1 MDSRR
6 IGHGEDRENGS
17 SRVESPCRLPAEEN
31 RPKVGVLTIMALTF
45 ATSFNADVLD
55 EAYQRW
61 LKNPES
67 VEPSMRAFCEG
78 FHLGYEQFQ
87 QRPPG
92 GNGAVPAPVKGDSAL
107 QTRVDG
113 LVYAY
118 RTLGH
123 TIAWTNPLAKQ
134 RQENELLSLRELGF
148 SDKDLDLQVSSK
160 YLLGGAPMRLRE
172 MRAKLEEIYSGAIG
186 FEFMHIA
193 HSRVRNWLRERIEN
207 RAAWMLDATTK
218 KRMLRHIM
226 KLENFERF
234 LHTVAYKGQK
244 RFSAEGAEALISGL
258 DGVLE
263 NCPRFGVEEI
273 TMGMAHR
280 GRLAVIV
287 EFLKKPYQLMFREFD
302 PNFIPDSVY
311 GDGDVK
317 YHLGYV
323 NTRTIKPSG
332 AQVEL
337 RLSANPSHLEIVNP
351 VVMGMTRA
359 RQRHRGDI
367 TERSK
372 VVPILIHGDAAVAGQ
387 GIVQEVLNMSQLQG
401 YRVGGTVHLVINNQ
415 IGFTTL
421 PADARSSQYCT
432 DVAKIVEAPVFHVN
446 GDDPVAVRYAMEL
459 AFEFR
464 QQFKRDVFVDMVC
477 YRRHGHNENDEPAFT
492 SPDMYREI
500 SSHKSVGTIFRERL
514 IREGALTAEEADAYQ
529 KELWKRLE
537 DALADAQAT
546 SAQKKPGEK
555 RDAKLEGSTAVH
567 QPPYS
572 HEPVAT
578 AVSKEMIGR
587 IVEGITTVPA
597 GFTVHPRVKTFV
609 LDKRRQAY
617 ERGEG
622 FDWSTAEA
630 LAWGSLL
637 LEGTPVRLSG
647 QDCRRGTFSQRHA
660 YYYDVNNRQRWCPLA
675 KLAPDQAGLCI
686 YNSLLSEAGVLGF
699 DYGYSLNFPAMLC
712 QWEAQFGDFV
722 NGAQVIIDQF
732 IASAESKWQR
742 PSGIVLLLPHGY
754 EGQGPEHSSAR
765 LERFLQLCAED
776 NIQVANLTTPAQ
788 YFHIL
793 RRQMKRPFKKPLILM
808 TPKSMLRLEAATSK
822 LPDFTEG
829 GFREI
834 FDGSETLNGPVDQ
847 VTRVIFSTG
856 KVFHDLQ
863 KFRDENQI
871 GRTAFIRVEQI
882 YPLHEK
888 ALAAAVKKY
897 PNAKKFVWCQ
907 EEPENMGAWRF
918 IAPRLREH
926 LDGKLPLYAGRDE
939 AASTAVGSKN
949 LSDLEQRQLIE
960 RAFSL

>member
-1 MDSRR
+1 
-6 IGHGEDRENGS
+6 
-17 SRVESPCRLPAEEN
+17 
-31 RPKVGVLTIMALTF
+31 MALTF

-55 EAYQRW
+55 DAYQRW

-67 VEPSMRAFCEG
+67 VEPSLRAFCEG

-87 QRPPG
+87 HRTPG
-92 GNGAVPAPVKGDSAL
+92 TNGAAPAAAPKSDGTL

-123 TIAWTNPLAKQ
+123 TIAWTNPLARQ

-160 YLLGGAPMRLRE
+160 YFLGGTSMPLRE
-172 MRAKLEEIYSGAIG
+172 MRAKLESIYSGAIG
-186 FEFMHIA
+186 FEFMHITN
-193 HSRVRNWLRERIEN
+193 SRVRNWLRERIEN
-207 RAAWMLDATTK
+207 RASWSVDAKTK
-218 KRMLRHIM
+218 KRMLRHII
-226 KLENFERF
+226 KLESFERF

-244 RFSAEGAEALISGL
+244 RFSGEGAETLICGL
-258 DGVLE
+258 DAVLE
-263 NCPRFGVEEI
+263 NCPRLGVEEI

-287 EFLKKPYQLMFREFD
+287 EFLKKPYHLMFREFD
-302 PNFIPDSVY
+302 PNFVPDSVY

-323 NTRTIKPSG
+323 NKRLIKPSG
-332 AQVEL
+332 AEVEV

-351 VVMGMTRA
+351 IVMGMTRA
-359 RQRHRGDI
+359 RQRHRNDT

-372 VVPILIHGDAAVAGQ
+372 VVPILIHGDAALAGQ
-387 GIVQEVLNMSQLQG
+387 GIGQEVLNMSQLQG
-401 YRVGGTVHLVINNQ
+401 YRVGGTVHFVINNQ

-432 DVAKIVEAPVFHVN
+432 DVAKMVEAPVFHVN
-446 GDDPVAVRYAMEL
+446 GDDPLAVRYAMEL

-464 QQFKRDVFVDMVC
+464 QQFKRDAFVDMVC

-500 SSHKSVGTIFRERL
+500 SSHPSIGTLFRDQL
-514 IREGALTAEEADAYQ
+514 IREGVLTAEEAEGYA

-537 DALADAQAT
+537 DALAESAAA
-546 SAQKKPGEK
+546 AQKKKDGSS

-572 HEPVAT
+572 HDPVAT
-578 AVSKEMIGR
+578 AIPKEAVGR
-587 IVEGITTVPA
+587 IIEGITTVPA
-597 GFTVHPRVKTFV
+597 GFNVHPRVKTFV

-617 ERGEG
+617 DRGEG

-647 QDCRRGTFSQRHA
+647 QDVRRGTFSQRHA
-660 YYYDVNNRQRWCPLA
+660 YYYDTQNRTRWCPLA
-675 KLAPDQAGLCI
+675 SLAPDQAKLCI

-722 NGAQVIIDQF
+722 NGAQVVIDQF
-732 IASAESKWQR
+732 IVSAESKWQR

-793 RRQMKRPFKKPLILM
+793 RRQMKRGFKKPLVLM
-808 TPKSMLRLEAATSK
+808 TPKSMLRLEAAASK
-822 LPDFTEG
+822 LTDFTEG

-834 FDGSETLNGPVDQ
+834 FDGSETLNGPADQ
-847 VTRVIFSTG
+847 VTRVILSTG
-856 KVFHDLQ
+856 KVHYDLL
-863 KFRDENQI
+863 KFRDDNKI
-871 GRTAFIRVEQI
+871 GRTAFIRVEQL
-882 YPLHEK
+882 YPMHRE
-888 ALAAAVKKY
+888 ALSAAMKKY

-918 IAPRLREH
+918 MIPRLKEQ

-949 LSDLEQRQLIE
+949 VSDGEQKKLIE
-960 RAFSL
+960 QAFSL

>member
-1 MDSRR
+1 
-6 IGHGEDRENGS
+6 
-17 SRVESPCRLPAEEN
+17 
-31 RPKVGVLTIMALTF
+31 MALTF

-55 EAYQRW
+55 DAYQRW

-67 VEPSMRAFCEG
+67 VEPSLRAFCEG

-87 QRPPG
+87 HRTPG
-92 GNGAVPAPVKGDSAL
+92 TNGAAPAAPKSDGTL

-123 TIAWTNPLAKQ
+123 TIAWINPLARQ
-134 RQENELLSLRELGF
+134 RQENDLLSLRELGF

-160 YLLGGAPMRLRE
+160 YFLGGTPMPLRD
-172 MRAKLEEIYSGAIG
+172 MRAKLEAIYCGAIG

-193 HSRVRNWLRERIEN
+193 NSRVRNWLRERIEN
-207 RAAWMLDATTK
+207 RPAWSIDAKTK
-218 KRMLRHIM
+218 KRMLRHII
-226 KLENFERF
+226 KVESFERF

-244 RFSAEGAEALISGL
+244 RFSAEGAEALISAL
-258 DGVLE
+258 DAVLE
-263 NCPRFGVEEI
+263 NCPRFNVEEI

-287 EFLKKPYQLMFREFD
+287 EFLKKPYPLMFREFD

-323 NTRTIKPSG
+323 NTRVIKPSG
-332 AQVEL
+332 AEVEL

-359 RQRHRGDI
+359 RQRHRNDT
-367 TERSK
+367 TERNK
-372 VVPILIHGDAAVAGQ
+372 VVPILIHGDAALAGQ
-387 GIVQEVLNMSQLQG
+387 GIGQEVLNMSQLQG

-432 DVAKIVEAPVFHVN
+432 DVAKMVEAPVFHVN
-446 GDDPVAVRYAMEL
+446 GDDPIAVRYAMEL

-464 QQFKRDVFVDMVC
+464 QQFKRDAFVDMVC

-500 SSHKSVGTIFRERL
+500 SSHPSVGTLFRDQL
-514 IREGALTAEEADAYQ
+514 IREGVLTAEEAEGYH

-537 DALADAQAT
+537 DALAGSVAAAAQL
-546 SAQKKPGEK
+546 KDGNK

-578 AVSKEMIGR
+578 AISKETAGR
-587 IVEGITTVPA
+587 IIEGITTVPA
-597 GFTVHPRVKTFV
+597 GFNIHPRIKSFV
-609 LDKRRQAY
+609 LDRRRQAY
-617 ERGEG
+617 DRGEG

-647 QDCRRGTFSQRHA
+647 QDVRRGTFSQRHA
-660 YYYDVNNRQRWCPLA
+660 YYYDTQTRQRWCPLA
-675 KLAPDQAGLCI
+675 TLAPDQARLCI

-699 DYGYSLNFPAMLC
+699 DYGYSLNYPAMLC
-712 QWEAQFGDFV
+712 QWEGQFGDFV
-722 NGAQVIIDQF
+722 NGAQVVIDQF
-732 IASAESKWQR
+732 IVSAESKWQR

-776 NIQVANLTTPAQ
+776 NIQVGNLTTPAQ
-788 YFHIL
+788 YFHVL
-793 RRQMKRPFKKPLILM
+793 RRQMKRAFKKPLVLM
-808 TPKSMLRLEAATSK
+808 TPKSMLRLEAAASK
-822 LPDFTEG
+822 LTDFTEG
-829 GFREI
+829 GFHEI
-834 FDGSETLNGPVDQ
+834 FDGTESLNGPADQ
-847 VTRVIFSTG
+847 VTRVIFSAG
-856 KVFHDLQ
+856 KVFYDLM
-863 KFRDENQI
+863 KFRDDNKI
-871 GRTAFIRVEQI
+871 GRTAFIRIEQL
-882 YPLHEK
+882 YPMHQE
-888 ALAAAVKKY
+888 ALGAAIRKY

-907 EEPENMGAWRF
+907 EEPENMGAWRYM
-918 IAPRLREH
+918 IRHLRQH
-926 LDGKLPLYAGRDE
+926 LDGKLPFYAGRDE

-949 LSDLEQRQLIE
+949 VSDAEQKQLIE
-960 RAFSL
+960 RAFSV

>member
-1 MDSRR
+1 
-6 IGHGEDRENGS
+6 
-17 SRVESPCRLPAEEN
+17 
-31 RPKVGVLTIMALTF
+31 MALTF
-45 ATSFNADVLD
+45 ATSYNADVLD
-55 EAYQRW
+55 DAYQRW
-61 LKNPES
+61 LKNPDS

-87 QRPPG
+87 HRAPG
-92 GNGAVPAPVKGDSAL
+92 TNGAAPAQPKADGTL

-123 TIAWTNPLAKQ
+123 TIAQTNPLARQ

-148 SDKDLDLQVSSK
+148 SDKDLDLPVSSK
-160 YLLGGAPMRLRE
+160 FLLGGAVMPLRE
-172 MRAKLEEIYSGAIG
+172 MRAKLESIYCGAIG
-186 FEFMHIA
+186 IEFMHIA
-193 HSRVRNWLRERIEN
+193 NGRVRNWVRERVET
-207 RAAWMLDATTK
+207 RADWIADANTK
-218 KRMLRHIM
+218 KRMLRHII
-226 KLENFERF
+226 KLESFERF

-244 RFSAEGAEALISGL
+244 RFSAEGAEAMISAL
-258 DGVLE
+258 DAVLE
-263 NCPRFGVEEI
+263 NCPRLGVEEI

-287 EFLKKPYQLMFREFD
+287 EFLKKPYRLMFKEFD

-323 NTRTIKPSG
+323 NERVIKPTG
-332 AQVEL
+332 TKVEV

-359 RQRHRGDI
+359 RQRHRND
-367 TERSK
+367 TADRKK
-372 VVPILIHGDAAVAGQ
+372 VVPILIHGDAALAGQ
-387 GIVQEVLNMSQLQG
+387 GIGQEVLNMSQLQG

-432 DVAKIVEAPVFHVN
+432 DVAKMVEAPVFHVN
-446 GDDPVAVRYAMEL
+446 GDDPLAVRFAMEL

-464 QQFKRDVFVDMVC
+464 QQFKRDVFVDMIC

-500 SSHKSVGTIFRERL
+500 SSHPSVGTIFRDQL
-514 IREGALTAEEADAYQ
+514 IREGVLTAEEADGYH

-537 DALADAQAT
+537 DGLAESIAANAQNK
-546 SAQKKPGEK
+546 QGREK
-555 RDAKLEGSTAVH
+555 RDAKFEGSTAVH
-567 QPPYS
+567 QPAFSYD
-572 HEPVAT
+572 PVVT
-578 AVSKEMIGR
+578 AVPKETVGR
-587 IVEGITTVPA
+587 IIEGITTVPA
-597 GFTVHPRVKTFV
+597 GFNIHPRIKSFV
-609 LDKRRQAY
+609 LDKRRQAFD
-617 ERGEG
+617 RGEG
-622 FDWSTAEA
+622 FDWATAEA
-630 LAWGSLL
+630 IAWGSLL
-637 LEGTPVRLSG
+637 LEGTPIRLSG

-675 KLAPDQAGLCI
+675 LLAPEQAKLCI

-699 DYGYSLNFPAMLC
+699 DYGYSLNFPEMLC
-712 QWEAQFGDFV
+712 QWEGQFGDFI
-722 NGAQVIIDQF
+722 NGAQVVIDQF
-732 IASAESKWQR
+732 IVSAESKWQR

-765 LERFLQLCAED
+765 LERFLQLCAEE

-793 RRQMKRPFKKPLILM
+793 RRQMKRSFKKPLVLM
-808 TPKSMLRLEAATSK
+808 TPKSMLRLEAAGSK
-822 LPDFTEG
+822 LTDFTEG
-829 GFREI
+829 SFREI
-834 FDGSETLNGPVDQ
+834 FDGTESLNCPADQ
-847 VTRVIFSTG
+847 VTRVILSTG
-856 KVFHDLQ
+856 KVYYDLR
-863 KFRDENQI
+863 KFRDDNQI
-871 GRTAFIRVEQI
+871 SRTAFIRVEQL
-882 YPLHEK
+882 YPLHRE
-888 ALAAAVKKY
+888 ALSAAIRKY

-918 IAPRLREH
+918 MVPHLRDQ
-926 LDGKLPLYAGRDE
+926 LDGKLPFYAGRDE

-949 LSDLEQRQLIE
+949 VSDIEQRQLIE
-960 RAFSL
+960 RAFSV